1 MFHWP
6 KELKFSLGELEADL
20 LANARRNALPDGGV
34 IYLQDDPADVFYIVL
49 SGYVRLSYI
58 LEDGTSILYA
68 VVPPGNS
75 FGELGVLDRS
85 VYQDTA
91 SAIGPVSYFTLRA
104 DLFHSGGSDGAKLM
118 GALNDLVVERY
129 KTYIEATKVL
139 YLGNLT
145 SRLALSII
153 RLARM
158 MGQRIDIDGAQYEYL
173 GPMVTQS
180 DLGSMARGTRGNV
193 NRILKKWQKSGL
205 ITVVDRKIIL
215 LKPSQLEQECFAS
228 GG

>member
-1 MFHWP
+1 NS
-6 KELKFSLGELEADL
+6 SLGKLEDDL
-20 LANARRNALPDGGV
+20 LANARRNVLPDGGV
-34 IYLQDDPADVFYIVL
+34 IYLQDDPADVLFIVV

-91 SAIGPVSYFTLRA
+91 SAIGPVSYLTLRA
-104 DLFHSGGSDGAKLM
+104 DLFHSGCSDGAKLM
-118 GALNDLVVERY
+118 RGLNDLVVERY
-129 KTYIEATKVL
+129 KTYIESTKVL
-139 YLGNLT
+139 YMGNLT
-145 SRLALSII
+145 SRLGLSII
-153 RLARM
+153 RLAQM
-158 MGQRIDIDGAQYEYL
+158 MKQRIVLDESEYEYL
-173 GPMVTQS
+173 GPVVTQS

-193 NRILKKWQKSGL
+193 NRILKKWQQSGL
-205 ITVVDRKIIL
+205 ITIVDRKIIL
-215 LKPSQLEQECFAS
+215 LKPRQLEQECFAL

>member
-6 KELKFSLGELEADL
+6 KELKFSPGELGTDL
-20 LANARRNALPDGGV
+20 LANARRKVLPDGGV
-34 IYLQDDPADVFYIVL
+34 IYLQDDPAEMFYIVV

-91 SAIGPVSYFTLRA
+91 SAIGPVSYLTLRA
-104 DLFHSGGSDGAKLM
+104 DLFHSDGADGAKLM
-118 GALNDLVVERY
+118 GALNELVIERY
-129 KTYIEATKVL
+129 KTYIDATKIL
-139 YLGNLT
+139 YLGNLKV
-145 SRLALSII
+145 RLALSII
-153 RLARM
+153 HLARM
-158 MGQRIDIDGAQYEYL
+158 MGQKVEIEGNQYGYL

-193 NRILKKWQKSGL
+193 NRILKKWQQNGL
-205 ITVVDRKIIL
+205 ITIIDRKIIL
-215 LKPSQLEQECFAS
+215 LKPGQLEQECFAS
-228 GG
+228 RG

>member
-6 KELKFSLGELEADL
+6 KELNSSLGKLEDDL
-20 LANARRNALPDGGV
+20 LANARRNVLPDGGV
-34 IYLQDDPADVFYIVL
+34 IYLQDDPADVLFIVV

-91 SAIGPVSYFTLRA
+91 SAIGPVSYLTLRA
-104 DLFHSGGSDGAKLM
+104 DLFHSGCSDGAKLM
-118 GALNDLVVERY
+118 RGLNDLVVERY
-129 KTYIEATKVL
+129 KTYIESTKVL
-139 YLGNLT
+139 YMGNLT
-145 SRLALSII
+145 SRLGLSII
-153 RLARM
+153 RLAQM
-158 MGQRIDIDGAQYEYL
+158 MKQRIVLDESEYEYL
-173 GPMVTQS
+173 GPVVTQS

-193 NRILKKWQKSGL
+193 NRILKKWQQSGL
-205 ITVVDRKIIL
+205 ITIVDRKIIL
-215 LKPSQLEQECFAS
+215 LKPRQLEQECFAL